1 MCTTVG
7 ERGGETAG
15 KGERRRERKIRGD
28 NWKAKRERYLGE
40 VLYGDALG
48 EMRGLI
54 LTHCY
59 LFSSTSWGV
68 CGCVCGGGEV

>member
-15 KGERRRERKIRGD
+15 KGERRERKIRGD

-40 VLYGDALG
+40 VFYGDALG
-48 EMRGLI
+48 EMRWFI

-68 CGCVCGGGEV
+68 CGCVCGWGG